1 MSRVKDFLKREA
13 VLCIAFLAAVISCFF
28 VPPDGA
34 YLKYIDLRTMAL
46 LYCLMVV
53 VAGLRKA
60 GSFTAL
66 AHFLCHRAGNL
77 RLMSAV
83 LVALCF
89 FSSMLITNDV
99 ALLTFVPFAVVV
111 LGMTKREKEL
121 VWVVVLQAVAA
132 NLGSMLTPV
141 GNPQNLYLYSRYGMS
156 GGDFF
161 SATAPVWCL
170 SLLLVLGC
178 CLLMKKE
185 PVRVFLGEKPILLRK
200 LLLFYSAL
208 FLLCLL
214 VVFRLIH
221 WPVMLVLVLLLVGIF
236 DRRTLLKA
244 DFLLLLTFVCF
255 FIFAGNLARID
266 AVDRLLRHM
275 LTGRELFVGVLCSQ
289 VISNVPA
296 ALLLSGFTE
305 NARALLL
312 GVNIGGLG
320 TPVAS
325 LASLIALKLYSH
337 AEGAKTGAFLWRFSL
352 VNFLLLAVLLAF
364 AYVLL

>member
-111 LGMTKREKEL
+111 LGMAKREKEL

-141 GNPQNLYLYSRYGMS
+141 GNPQNLYL
-156 GGDFF
+156 
-161 SATAPVWCL
+161 
-170 SLLLVLGC
+170 
-178 CLLMKKE
+178 
-185 PVRVFLGEKPILLRK
+185 
-200 LLLFYSAL
+200 
-208 FLLCLL
+208 
-214 VVFRLIH
+214 
-221 WPVMLVLVLLLVGIF
+221 
-236 DRRTLLKA
+236 
-244 DFLLLLTFVCF
+244 
-255 FIFAGNLARID
+255 
-266 AVDRLLRHM
+266 
-275 LTGRELFVGVLCSQ
+275 
-289 VISNVPA
+289 
-296 ALLLSGFTE
+296 
-305 NARALLL
+305 
-312 GVNIGGLG
+312 
-320 TPVAS
+320 
-325 LASLIALKLYSH
+325 
-337 AEGAKTGAFLWRFSL
+337 
-352 VNFLLLAVLLAF
+352 
-364 AYVLL
+364 